1 VADVEVGRVT
11 IRVSPDTDRFR
22 GDTKRG
28 VESELAGYEA
38 DVPVEADTDFSDV
51 KPKAAAAAKAAKQK
65 VRFEAEGRDYESAL
79 KRLKNQ
85 SRELRNEMHA
95 INWDM
100 ANQQGDQKALRN
112 RADLVRQAQTYNA
125 LQLRD
130 LDNSKKLLKVDK
142 KRVGMMAGM
151 MASFRGV
158 QMPSFG
164 SGINPAGWV
173 AILAAVALFAAPLI
187 GLVTAA
193 VMALPGLIALVAA
206 PIGALALGMDG
217 LKYAAEQVK
226 VPFENLK
233 EAMSAKT
240 AEVFTPIFESLIPLM
255 EHLEVPLQKVVD
267 GLGVFTTGIT
277 EALLAADESGQL
289 DAIFTGIGQALADMK
304 PGIEGFTSGI
314 LGLIEGLVGEM
325 GEGGF
330 ADWFNETGKAFSNWI
345 KEMSESGEL
354 SETFKSLGDFLKLA
368 ADFLGQLALSGL
380 EYITDPTKMQGF
392 LDTIER
398 ITTAL
403 EKLVGL
409 ANDLPDLNTIFN
421 QALPDI
427 GDGSAGGILDGIG
440 DDLVGTLNFGNS
452 RIGRLLNGEIGW
464 GDFFNPLTNAA
475 ETAAQDVDKIQ
486 VDPVDPDQVAK
497 NLDAMALLAAQTASD
512 MQDDFTD
519 VFSGGM
525 FSGEVPVEADIAD
538 TIGSTVH
545 DRIVDQVST
554 AIDDANARM
563 SLLGAAIDEQ
573 ITGVLEPLNAIPGK
587 VTNALLGLAPAFQ
600 SGFAPMVIAA
610 ATAVQNVNIALGA
623 GFAQIPGLV
632 TRSFAGVAGAAETSM
647 GLMVTAVATGTQNV
661 VTEVGKMPP
670 LIVAAFDGLP
680 ALMRAQGAALV
691 DGLVSGIL
699 GNMDRAVNAAR
710 TLAAATAAGSA
721 SWWGISS
728 PAAETEEQGKYVVQ
742 GFVEGLHGNAYLAQK
757 AMEEALTPNDETK
770 KAIRDGQKS
779 LEDVSGVPGIAPG
792 STEEMMN
799 GMGWTE
805 GEQQRLEKINNEYKD
820 LGRTLKYLKQ
830 DLLAS
835 DAAGDVAI
843 QQEIDHI
850 KELRKK
856 IKLEKDYLDL
866 QKEASGVKE
875 KNNKE
880 DKSAGDYLNDA
891 ISAGKDFAMANA
903 DQFASDLGISGS
915 GAISQGINEGLN
927 WAMGAM
933 SNLVSS
939 GMGGMGGNI
948 VVNNVDDAVAAKNN
962 QVNKQ
967 KKQYATR

>member
-1 VADVEVGRVT
+1 MADVEVGRVT

-330 ADWFNETGKAFSNWI
+330 ADWFNETGEAFSNWI
-345 KEMSESGEL
+345 KEMSESGDL

-403 EKLVGL
+403 EKLVDL
-409 ANDLPDLNTIFN
+409 ANDLPDLNTLFN

-475 ETAAQDVDKIQ
+475 ETAAQ
-486 VDPVDPDQVAK
+486 
-497 NLDAMALLAAQTASD
+497 
-512 MQDDFTD
+512 
-519 VFSGGM
+519 
-525 FSGEVPVEADIAD
+525 
-538 TIGSTVH
+538 
-545 DRIVDQVST
+545 
-554 AIDDANARM
+554 
-563 SLLGAAIDEQ
+563 
-573 ITGVLEPLNAIPGK
+573 
-587 VTNALLGLAPAFQ
+587 
-600 SGFAPMVIAA
+600 
-610 ATAVQNVNIALGA
+610 
-623 GFAQIPGLV
+623 
-632 TRSFAGVAGAAETSM
+632 
-647 GLMVTAVATGTQNV
+647 
-661 VTEVGKMPP
+661 
-670 LIVAAFDGLP
+670 
-680 ALMRAQGAALV
+680 
-691 DGLVSGIL
+691 
-699 GNMDRAVNAAR
+699 
-710 TLAAATAAGSA
+710 
-721 SWWGISS
+721 
-728 PAAETEEQGKYVVQ
+728 
-742 GFVEGLHGNAYLAQK
+742 
-757 AMEEALTPNDETK
+757 
-770 KAIRDGQKS
+770 
-779 LEDVSGVPGIAPG
+779 
-792 STEEMMN
+792 
-799 GMGWTE
+799 
-805 GEQQRLEKINNEYKD
+805 
-820 LGRTLKYLKQ
+820 GR
-830 DLLAS
+830 
-835 DAAGDVAI
+835 G
-843 QQEIDHI
+843 
-850 KELRKK
+850 
-856 IKLEKDYLDL
+856 
-866 QKEASGVKE
+866 
-875 KNNKE
+875 
-880 DKSAGDYLNDA
+880 
-891 ISAGKDFAMANA
+891 
-903 DQFASDLGISGS
+903 
-915 GAISQGINEGLN
+915 
-927 WAMGAM
+927 
-933 SNLVSS
+933 
-939 GMGGMGGNI
+939 
-948 VVNNVDDAVAAKNN
+948 
-962 QVNKQ
+962 
-967 KKQYATR
+967 